1 MLLKDLLTVC
11 KNWDDSTT
19 LVIVDREQTEP
30 QSLKLRFVRSLYDA
44 CAIRNFEHAV
54 RQPDSLL
61 RSHPNDYSLFKVGT
75 YDNVGGYIE
84 PIEPPVMLCDAAQCL
99 KE

>member
-1 MLLKDLLTVC
+1 MIYGLYAIKDA
-11 KNWDDSTT
+11 KSTFMPCNAD
-19 LVIVDREQTEP
+19 LN
-30 QSLKLRFVRSLYDA
+30 DA

-61 RSHPNDYSLFKVGT
+61 RSHPNDYALYRVGT
-75 YDNVGGYIE
+75 YDNEVGVITSVS
-84 PIEPPVMLCDAAQCL
+84 PVQLCDAAQCL

>member
-1 MLLKDLLTVC
+1 MIFGLYAIKDA
-11 KNWDDSTT
+11 KSTYMPCNAD
-19 LVIVDREQTEP
+19 LNDG
-30 QSLKLRFVRSLYDA
+30 

-84 PIEPPVMLCDAAQCL
+84 PIDPPVMLCDAAQCL

>member
-1 MLLKDLLTVC
+1 MIYGLYAIKDA
-11 KNWDDSTT
+11 KSTFMPCNAD
-19 LVIVDREQTEP
+19 LN
-30 QSLKLRFVRSLYDA
+30 DA

-84 PIEPPVMLCDAAQCL
+84 PIVPPVMLCDAAQCL